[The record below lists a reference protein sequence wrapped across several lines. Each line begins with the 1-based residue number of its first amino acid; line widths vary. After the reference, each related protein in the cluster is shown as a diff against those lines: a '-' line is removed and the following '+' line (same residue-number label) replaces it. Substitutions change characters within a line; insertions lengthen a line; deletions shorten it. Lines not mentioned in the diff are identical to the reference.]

1 MARRNVDKEDAG
13 EERGGGGRGQTFYSG
28 ISNGAAKSP
37 CNFLSA
43 RGGNAYGGIYTTRAS
58 ARGHVIG
65 RKRQK
70 YAPIGRP
77 SG

>member
-1 MARRNVDKEDAG
+1 MGRNLAECGRGKD
-13 EERGGGGRGQTFYSG
+13 GGGGGVEQAFYSG

-43 RGGNAYGGIYTTRAS
+43 GESARARGEAQRRS
-58 ARGHVIG
+58 QRGHVIG

-70 YAPIGRP
+70 YAPIGR
-77 SG
+77 SAG